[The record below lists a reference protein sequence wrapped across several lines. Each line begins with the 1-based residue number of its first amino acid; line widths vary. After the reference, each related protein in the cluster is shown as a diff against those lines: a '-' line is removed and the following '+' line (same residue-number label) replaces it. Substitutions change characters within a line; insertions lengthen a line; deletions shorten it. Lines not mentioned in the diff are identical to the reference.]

1 MGLKDRG
8 ISEARFGAEC
18 ASTAARG
25 GQPMV
30 LAARLQ
36 KNSAQRGIVGPQIVD
51 EAFAEH
57 RDELENDS
65 VDHRALVLEAA
76 KSIGQFLAKPDAPD
90 SWKILARAAAMLTG
104 ALDRI
109 GPAYVDRVA
118 DVKDKDSNWV

>member
-1 MGLKDRG
+1 MGLKAMG
-8 ISEARFGAEC
+8 ISEAQFARQFS
-18 ASTAARG
+18 STAARG
-25 GQPMV
+25 GAPMV

-36 KNSAQRGIVGPQIVD
+36 KDSVQRGIVGPQIVD

-57 RDELENDS
+57 RDELENNS
-65 VDHRALVLEAA
+65 VDHRALCLEAQ
-76 KSIGQFLAKPDAPD
+76 KSITQFLAKPDAPD

-118 DVKDKDSNWV
+118 DVKDRGSNWV